1 MNPKKILVIAL
12 VISIISGFVGGLI
25 GSQFSKTSPK
35 VKPEEPSPKIVE
47 RPVLSEEE
55 VIINVVKKVT
65 PSVVSI
71 VLTKDVPI
79 FKERWFSPFEFFPE
93 FQIPELQQ
101 EGTEKRKIGGG
112 SGFIVSSDGLILTNY
127 HVVEEENVDYT
138 VILSNGKEYKAK
150 ILARDQVY
158 DLAILKIEEKSLQP
172 LPLGDSDK
180 LEVGQKVI
188 AIGYALGELPNTVS
202 LGIISGLKRDI
213 VAQGSSGRVERIK
226 EAIQTDAAI
235 NLGNSGGPL
244 LNLKGEVIGINVA
257 MAPEAQ
263 NIGFAIPINRAKKV
277 IEEVKKEGKI
287 RYPFLGIIW
296 QQIDEELA
304 SKYNLPVNYG
314 ALIVRDEKGIAI
326 VPGSPAD
333 KAGLQ
338 ENDIILEINGQK
350 LTKENPLNEVI
361 YKYKPGDTILL
372 KILRKGK
379 EKLVPVTLGER

>member
-1 MNPKKILVIAL
+1 MDQKKIFGTVFA
-12 VISIISGFVGGLI
+12 ISIIVGFFGGLI
-25 GSQFSKTSPK
+25 GGQFLKQPPSTVLEPNPK
-35 VKPEEPSPKIVE
+35 VIEKVVS
-47 RPVLSEEE
+47 LEEE
-55 VIINVVKKVT
+55 TIIEVVKKVT

-93 FQIPELQQ
+93 FQIPELRQ
-101 EGTEKRKIGGG
+101 EGTKKEKIGGG
-112 SGFIVSSDGLILTNY
+112 SGFIISSDGLILTNR
-127 HVVEEENVDYT
+127 HVVEEDNVDYT

-158 DLAILKIEEKSLQP
+158 DLAILKIEEKNLKPLQ
-172 LPLGDSDK
+172 LGDSDK

-213 VAQGSSGRVERIK
+213 VARGSSGRVEKIK

-277 IEEVKKEGKI
+277 IEEVKTKGKI
-287 RYPFLGIIW
+287 SYPFLGVIW

-304 SKYNLPVNYG
+304 KEYNLPVNYG

-326 VPGSPAD
+326 VPGSPAE
-333 KAGLQ
+333 KVGLQ

-361 YKYKPGDTILL
+361 FKFKPGDTVLL
-372 KILRKGK
+372 KVLRKGK